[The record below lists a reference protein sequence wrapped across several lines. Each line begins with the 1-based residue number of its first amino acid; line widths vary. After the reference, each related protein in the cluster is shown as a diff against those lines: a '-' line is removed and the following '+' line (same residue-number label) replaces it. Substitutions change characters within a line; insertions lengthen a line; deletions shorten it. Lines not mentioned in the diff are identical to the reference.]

1 MKIITLLLS
10 ISILS
15 LNSCSGQRNDNEE
28 LKLKDFKFESIFG
41 SIDSEPDNMYCLL
54 GTGFFRTPRSDNSDS
69 LINTW
74 IKNHPQATFIPVS
87 SFGPVETKN
96 PDSKMTYCWVIDQ
109 KDTLNN
115 YLIRNGCFPGGT
127 MMRAKESKNIVRKK
141 EYEAF
146 IEQIKSAELYARKM
160 ELGVWTKEEE
170 K

>member
-74 IKNHPQATFIPVS
+74 IKNHPQATVIPVS

-96 PDSKMTYCWVIDQ
+96 PDSKMTYCWGIDQ
-109 KDTLNN
+109 RTL
-115 YLIRNGCFPGGT
+115 
-127 MMRAKESKNIVRKK
+127 
-141 EYEAF
+141 
-146 IEQIKSAELYARKM
+146 
-160 ELGVWTKEEE
+160 
-170 K
+170 